1 MGGRE
6 ILFAADWNRAV
17 GGTAVTSLQEHTP
30 TVINQ
35 ISSMALCQKT
45 HLHFLWN
52 KQSSVLDSERCK
64 QRSEPC
70 LYSLSERDPNSD
82 SCACAE
88 GYTLSRDRKY
98 CEGNVRMHESCPF
111 WQVERAL
118 LVQCVCGCLWLE
130 FVGLGSS
137 RASKKNKLQSS
148 SFLARSLPPFLL
160 CPEGAFSSV
169 LISSILSDLML
180 PDATH

>member
-98 CEGNVRMHESCPF
+98 CEGNMRMHESCPF

-118 LVQCVCGCLWLE
+118 LVQRVCDCLWLA
-130 FVGLGSS
+130 FVGAGVVQG
-137 RASKKNKLQSS
+137 LQEKQTSIF
-148 SFLARSLPPFLL
+148 FLPCSLPPSLPSLPRRSFFF
-160 CPEGAFSSV
+160 CPNF
-169 LISSILSDLML
+169 
-180 PDATH
+180 